1 MRNTFVFVLEDRTV
15 RLLHTSDWHLGQTFH
30 EFDRT
35 HEHQCFLDG
44 LLDTLE
50 AEQIDA
56 LLIAGDVFDN
66 PNPSAAAQKQFYR
79 FLTAAKRRVPDLDLV
94 IIAGNHDSPG
104 RLEAP
109 GPLLAAFD
117 ATVVGYITRDTQG
130 TIELDRLVVPLK
142 NRAGDIAAWCLA
154 IPFLR
159 PGDVPRVATDG
170 DPYLEGIA
178 LLYRQALDLALRR
191 QERGQAIVALGHC
204 HMSGGQTSEESER
217 RIVIGGVEALSV
229 EIFDPAI
236 AYVALGHLHRAQ
248 KVGGQE
254 RVRYCGS
261 PLPMSFTEIHYPHQV
276 VRVDL
281 DGGALRDIT
290 PIPVPRPVELRRV
303 PEQPAPLDEVLD
315 ALVALDLPDAPLQAQ
330 PYLQTRVRLNAP
342 EPGLRARVEAA
353 LDGKPAR
360 LAKIETTYGG
370 KTTDDASR
378 NPQSLDDLA
387 RLQPDDIFTKLYW
400 RKYGEEPST
409 ELLAA
414 FRELLLTDNEEP
426 AP

>member
-1 MRNTFVFVLEDRTV
+1 M

-35 HEHQCFLDG
+35 HEHQCVLDG

-50 AEQIDA
+50 AEHIDA

-66 PNPSAAAQKQFYR
+66 PNPSAVAQKQLYR
-79 FLTAAKRRVPDLDLV
+79 FFTAAKRRVPDLDLV

-130 TIELDRLVVPLK
+130 TIELDRLVVPLH
-142 NRAGDIAAWCLA
+142 NREGDIAAWCLA

-159 PGDVPRVATDG
+159 PGDVPRVETEG
-170 DPYLEGIA
+170 DPYLDGIG

-217 RIVIGGVEALSV
+217 RIVIGGIEALAV
-229 EIFDPAI
+229 DIFDPAI
-236 AYVALGHLHRAQ
+236 AYAALGHLHRAQ
-248 KVGGQE
+248 KVGGQD

-281 DGGALRDIT
+281 DGGTLRDIT
-290 PIPVPRPVELRRV
+290 PIPVPRPVALLRV

-315 ALVALDLPDAPLQAQ
+315 ALAALDLPDAPLQAQ
-330 PYLQTRVRLNAP
+330 PYLQARVRLTGP

-370 KTTDDASR
+370 NAADDAIR
-378 NPQSLDDLA
+378 GPQSLDDLG
-387 RLQPDDIFTKLYW
+387 RLQPDDIFTKLHW
-400 RKYGEEPST
+400 RKYGEAPAGD
-409 ELLAA
+409 LLAA
-414 FRELLLTDNEEP
+414 FRELLLANDEEP